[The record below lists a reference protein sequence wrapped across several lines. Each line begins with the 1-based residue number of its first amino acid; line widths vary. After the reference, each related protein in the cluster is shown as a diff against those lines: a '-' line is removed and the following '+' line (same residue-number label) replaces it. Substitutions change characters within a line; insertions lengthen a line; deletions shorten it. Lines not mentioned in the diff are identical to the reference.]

1 MYRNAKPVNWAAVRI
16 ATVAVAFAAGTV
28 LLLASAYRLQV
39 SKAESLRN
47 LAEKQRTRVL
57 KLEARRGM
65 ILDRSGEQM
74 AASLEVNSIYARPRE
89 IGNKK
94 QTAEKIAQILEMD
107 PREILS
113 KLRDDK
119 AFVWM
124 RRRVSPL
131 MAERVKQA
139 DLRGVSAVKEYQRFY
154 PLKSFA
160 AHAVGFAGIDSRG
173 LEGLELY
180 YDGDLKADPIPVTA
194 QSDAMGRPVMF
205 AAIGRNPKRRDLH
218 LTLDRN
224 IQYVAEKE
232 LEEAV
237 SKAKAKNGTVVI
249 MDADSGEV
257 LALAVRPTYNLN
269 VFRKTSADVRRN
281 RAVADTFEP
290 GSTFKVFLASAI
302 LDLGRVDPS
311 EKFNCH
317 QGVFRYKGAQIHDV
331 VPHKELT
338 FEDIIVRS
346 SNIGAVKVS
355 ERLSKSEFYRILKGF
370 GFGTSTEVDLP
381 GERHGVLP
389 LPGRWSV
396 LTQANIA
403 FGQGIAVN
411 PLQLTTA
418 FAAAIN
424 GGNLYRPHLM
434 KRMANALG
442 ETVRENPPV
451 LVRRVI
457 KPSTSREVVEILRKA
472 VEKGTGKAANVPGV
486 YVIGKTGTAQK
497 ADPAG
502 GYSKD
507 KYVSSFLG
515 ALMDVKPR
523 LVIFVMIDE
532 PSVQHR
538 TGGQVAAPLF
548 RQIAQGILAL
558 CGNKPSEPRPIVARA
573 EEETVPKTAPVSKKS
588 VPVRRGPRAGEWIVP
603 DFKGLDMR
611 RVLDLCAKM
620 KCDASFQGTGVAVG
634 QVPGPGKILKE
645 GDPLKVS
652 FKGQAS

>member
-1 MYRNAKPVNWAAVRI
+1 MYREAKPVNWESVRI
-16 ATVAVAFAAGTV
+16 AIIAVAFAAGTV

-39 SKAESLRN
+39 SKADLLRN

-89 IGNKK
+89 IKDKK
-94 QTAEKIAQILEMD
+94 RTAEKIAHLLEID
-107 PREILS
+107 PKETLS
-113 KLRDDK
+113 KLREDK

-131 MAERVKQA
+131 MADRVKQA

-160 AHAVGFAGIDSRG
+160 AHAMGFAGIDSRG

-194 QSDAMGRPVMF
+194 QSDAMGRPVIF
-205 AAIGRNPKRRDLH
+205 AAIGRNPKRKDLH

-237 SKAKAKNGTVVI
+237 SKAKAKDGTVIV
-249 MDADSGEV
+249 MDVDSGEV
-257 LALAVRPTYNLN
+257 LALASRPTYNLN
-269 VFRKTSADVRRN
+269 VFRKTSAEVRRN

-290 GSTFKVFLASAI
+290 GSTFKVFLAAAVV
-302 LDLGRVDPS
+302 DLARVSPS
-311 EKFNCH
+311 DKFNC
-317 QGVFRYKGAQIHDV
+317 QNGIFRYKGAQIHDV
-331 VPHKELT
+331 VPHKELA
-338 FEDIIVRS
+338 FADVIIRS

-355 ERLSKSEFYRILKGF
+355 ERLTKSEFYRILKGF
-370 GFGTSTEVDLP
+370 GFGSSTEVDLP
-381 GERHGVLP
+381 GERHGFLP
-389 LPGRWSV
+389 LPGKWSV
-396 LTQANIA
+396 LTKANIA

-418 FAAAIN
+418 FCAAVN
-424 GGNLYRPHLM
+424 GGKLYRPHLM
-434 KRMANALG
+434 KRIANALG

-451 LVRRVI
+451 VVRRVI
-457 KPSTSREVVEILRKA
+457 KPSTSREVVDILRQV
-472 VEKGTGKAANVPGV
+472 VEKGTGKAAKIPGV

-497 ADPAG
+497 ADPSG

-523 LVIFVMIDE
+523 LAILVMIDE
-532 PSVQHR
+532 PAVKHR
-538 TGGQVAAPLF
+538 TGGQVAAPVF
-548 RQIAQGILAL
+548 RKIAEGILAL
-558 CGNKPSEPRPIVARA
+558 CGGKPTEPRPIVASA
-573 EEETVPKTAPVSKKS
+573 GQKIQTAPPVRKKS
-588 VPVRRGPRAGEWIVP
+588 IPIRKGPRAGEWIVP
-603 DFKGLDMR
+603 DLKGLDMR

-620 KCDASFQGTGVAVG
+620 KCDASFHGTGIAVG
-634 QVPGPGKILKE
+634 QDPVPGKILKE

-652 FKGQAS
+652 FKGRTS